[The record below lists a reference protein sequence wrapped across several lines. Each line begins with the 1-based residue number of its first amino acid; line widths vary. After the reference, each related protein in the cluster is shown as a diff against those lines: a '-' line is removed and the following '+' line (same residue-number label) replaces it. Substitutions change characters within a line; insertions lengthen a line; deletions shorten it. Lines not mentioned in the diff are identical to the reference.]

1 MFELEEMLQQVK
13 ELEKKLKELG
23 DSLWH
28 CFKRK
33 SYAGIRVENTRSGFL
48 EWYWKFNKSVAR
60 NKSVKK

>member
-1 MFELEEMLQQVK
+1 MFELEEMMQQVK

-33 SYAGIRVENTRSGFL
+33 SFTGIRIKNTGSWFL
-48 EWYWKFNKSVAR
+48 E
-60 NKSVKK
+60 